1 MSHPTSRRAP
11 VRSSYIGPGTSD
23 ITNAIREASSPGSTE
38 SNDNKTD
45 QNRAGSNVSPS
56 KRTIKR
62 KMVNYEELAMLSTTE
77 KEKKPVEIEIQ
88 EGKVQ
93 SIVEELSRSAES
105 PPKEPIHYSPPRK
118 QMQVTRQPSIQ
129 STSSESSTAASVSS
143 NAPVF
148 ASPLPPRV
156 TTRKALDPTTVPPP
170 VSRPPIHTD
179 DVVHKPPTINIGR
192 ENIGNFGLG
201 MTGAN
206 DRPTRARTATSKAE
220 DVSHAVTG
228 IVVGAGMAAKSLFHE
243 AKNFFEDM
251 AANPVEREEDIEK
264 RMHQVAID
272 AQYEANVSM
281 QELIEKYKRLRTAPT
296 MSSKHIKQ
304 KLKQLRKTK
313 RRR

>member
-1 MSHPTSRRAP
+1 
-11 VRSSYIGPGTSD
+11 
-23 ITNAIREASSPGSTE
+23 
-38 SNDNKTD
+38 
-45 QNRAGSNVSPS
+45 
-56 KRTIKR
+56 
-62 KMVNYEELAMLSTTE
+62 
-77 KEKKPVEIEIQ
+77 
-88 EGKVQ
+88 
-93 SIVEELSRSAES
+93 
-105 PPKEPIHYSPPRK
+105 
-118 QMQVTRQPSIQ
+118 MQVTRQPSIQ

-281 QELIEKYKRLRTAPT
+281 QELIEKYKRLRKETDSTYNELKAYQAKVKT
-296 MSSKHIKQ
+296 VEKDKEKEIKDQ
-304 KLKQLRKTK
+304 KQRIHKLENTISTTVTDLKTQHQQKIIDVTKLAEETVNKNRALAEQLRGWGITPGKQFYHVCMK
-313 RRR
+313 LS